1 MNHIEYLPLIL
12 VTIMAIYKL
21 IVDVLQRFVKSWKRK
36 TNTLNFAILII
47 LTFFISK
54 YYHFGLSDL
63 GFVASSINYISKAII
78 WGIALGII
86 LFIFMIILVSILPS
100 KNDSP
105 VSDKNKTKWK
115 TFFESWFLNSF
126 SEELFYRGLF
136 ITLLIPLA
144 QYQMKLLGLSFSI
157 AVVFPAI
164 LYALNNLS
172 LSKRISN
179 PYIASKVIS
188 SFVLALVSGSLFL
201 KTNSIIPC
209 YLLHVS
215 YLVTG
220 TGISILF
227 NKATKRLVSKMKEQ
241 KIDDDRKR
249 QLGELYPIELFENKD
264 CYLDRFNKEKDYILN
279 LLGEFAPLKVEH
291 IGSTAI
297 KSIKTK
303 PTVDMIIELKEGM
316 TENVLKE
323 ILEPLGY
330 IFMIEQTKHIM
341 FVKGYLET
349 GLAEESYHLHFAS
362 LDNSYIWDRVY
373 FRDYLNE
380 FTEVAIEYEELKLG
394 LEKLNKWDREGYT
407 DGKAKFVKRI
417 TEKAKDYYTAIS

>member
-1 MNHIEYLPLIL
+1 MLYEEYLPLVLL
-12 VTIMAIYKL
+12 VLMVIYKIANELLNIGINKNTKIKKYSNSLLILCVVLVSSKILSIDFVELGFRLTSIGSMLKSLVWGILAGASLFFIMLVIVSFVPSQKEEKAINHQVNKKDL
-21 IVDVLQRFVKSWKRK
+21 IV
-36 TNTLNFAILII
+36 
-47 LTFFISK
+47 
-54 YYHFGLSDL
+54 G
-63 GFVASSINYISKAII
+63 
-78 WGIALGII
+78 
-86 LFIFMIILVSILPS
+86 
-100 KNDSP
+100 
-105 VSDKNKTKWK
+105 
-115 TFFESWFLNSF
+115 SWFLNAF

-144 QYQMKLLGLSFSI
+144 QYQMNLLGLSFSI

-164 LYALNNLS
+164 LYTLNNLS

-297 KSIKTK
+297 RSIKTK

-349 GLAEESYHLHFAS
+349 GLAEESYHLHFAC

-417 TEKAKDYYTAIS
+417 TEKAKDYYSAIS